1 MWEVIVLVRVLY
13 MWILQSIQIARHGL
27 LMCCSFF
34 LFCFVFFFVL
44 STVFDI
50 IRL

>member
-27 LMCCSFF
+27 LKLVPS
-34 LFCFVFFFVL
+34 FCFVFFFCFVHC
-44 STVFDI
+44 V
-50 IRL
+50 